1 MIAVKAMMPMTDRI
15 ATIAV
20 EAAPGVPSSQDKVL
34 RSRFGLGA
42 SMSAWV
48 RGRTTLG
55 GRLCDFFTL
64 ILPGR
69 QDLQGTVQGG
79 HGLIVALLQ
88 GFVVFAQG
96 SQ

>member
-20 EAAPGVPSSQDKVL
+20 EAAPGGPSSQDKVL
-34 RSRFGLGA
+34 QTSFGLGA

-48 RGRTTLG
+48 RGRTTIW
-55 GRLCDFFTL
+55 GRLSDLFIV

-96 SQ
+96 GQ